1 MMGMANGTAKR
12 IIVTLENNYDRSPGI
27 AAELLQAVPTFR
39 AAMAYKLYDSG
50 PSTFRDCVQ
59 LCGVNNDYNIISRY
73 IGIDG
78 DPYQAAA
85 NASSTVAYAS
95 AGDKYVIIYD
105 E

>member
-12 IIVTLENNYDRSPGI
+12 VTITLENNYDRSDGI

-59 LCGVNNDYNIISRY
+59 LCGVNNEYNIISRY
-73 IGIDG
+73 ISG
-78 DPYQAAA
+78 DSAYQAASV
-85 NASSTVAYAS
+85 ASSTVAYATS
-95 AGDKYVIIYD
+95 GDKYVIIYD
-105 E
+105 

>member
-1 MMGMANGTAKR
+1 MQMADGTAKR
-12 IIVTLENNYDRSPGI
+12 VTVTLTNSYDRTLGI
-27 AAELLQAVPTFR
+27 AAELLQAVPTFK

-59 LCGVNNDYNIISRY
+59 LCGVNNEYYIVSRY
-73 IGIDG
+73 IGG
-78 DPYQAAA
+78 DATYQAAA
-85 NASSTVAYAS
+85 VSSSTLAYAT